1 MSGYNVPDPSQ
12 AQGFMTRK
20 TPPPPEGEQDQDWL
34 ESWSCPKD

>member
-20 TPPPPEGEQDQDWL
+20 TPPPEGEQDQDWL